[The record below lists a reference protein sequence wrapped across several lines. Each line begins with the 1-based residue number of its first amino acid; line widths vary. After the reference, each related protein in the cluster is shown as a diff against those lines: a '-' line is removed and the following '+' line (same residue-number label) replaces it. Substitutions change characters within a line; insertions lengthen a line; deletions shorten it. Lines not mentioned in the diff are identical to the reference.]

1 MKKILCIII
10 VLLSLNQIVIAET
23 DSTKLAYAFL
33 KRLTIEQP
41 ITTAEMNIFFHENN
55 FLNNVLLWQL
65 DYIDDSGK
73 ILMPLPEYSPLGELF
88 RLNRAK
94 LIKDIDIK
102 NFVAIEGKQQFFI
115 DGNKQTTNLYKYV
128 LISDFGQKDITK
140 LNTIIFT
147 YSIQQNKLDFPIYV
161 NGISLMDLLGFKYQD
176 GLPELSADMIKKLKL
191 HLTLLK

>member
-1 MKKILCIII
+1 MEGYKRMKKFLCIII

-23 DSTKLAYAFL
+23 DSAKLAYAFL

-73 ILMPLPEYSPLGELF
+73 TLMPLPKYSPLGELF

-94 LIKDIDIK
+94 LIKDIERK
-102 NFVAIEGKQQFFI
+102 VKAYF
-115 DGNKQTTNLYKYV
+115 
-128 LISDFGQKDITK
+128 
-140 LNTIIFT
+140 
-147 YSIQQNKLDFPIYV
+147 
-161 NGISLMDLLGFKYQD
+161 
-176 GLPELSADMIKKLKL
+176 
-191 HLTLLK
+191 